1 MGSRRPIER
10 RSVTVKRL
18 RIALYLAV
26 GLAVEALA
34 GCDADSIAPTG
45 RQAESSARTIAQNW
59 IQPKHHIFRPVA
71 SKYVYVTDRTLGELL
86 VYSARVPNPSPIRT
100 VTSGL
105 GVVEGVTTDTSG
117 HVYVVNNP
125 TSSGAQAPSVRE
137 YTRGAT
143 SLIRTFSAKLHHP
156 IDVAIGRG
164 GRVFVSDQNGAGSQI
179 VEYGRTGGN
188 PIASVTTPQAAH
200 ASPRGIAVDATGD
213 VFVAINATPDV
224 WPPYVLCEDI
234 NYVYELVG
242 GLSGTAKEIL
252 PSEQNWGLALDGTT
266 LYESDFCLPQIFKLN
281 APYSSGSGT
290 GIATQMA
297 GYIKISGDQIITVPN
312 YNAGNGYVIEDDL
325 TGVTPAIT
333 IAKGL
338 SGPLGAAAGP

>member
-1 MGSRRPIER
+1 M
-10 RSVTVKRL
+10 KRL
-18 RIALYLAV
+18 GIALYLA
-26 GLAVEALA
+26 GALAVETLT
-34 GCDADSIAPTG
+34 GCDGNSVAQTSVPAG
-45 RQAESSARTIAQNW
+45 VSAQTIARNW
-59 IQPKHHIFRPVA
+59 SSPSRRRTRRPVA

-86 VYSARVPNPSPIRT
+86 VYSARVANPDPIRT

-105 GVVEGVTTDTSG
+105 SVVEGVTTDTSG

-125 TSSGAQAPSVRE
+125 TSSGAEAPSVRE
-137 YTRGAT
+137 YASGAT
-143 SLIRTFSAKLHHP
+143 SLIRTFSSGLHHP
-156 IDVAIGRG
+156 IDAAIGPKG
-164 GRVFVSDQNGAGSQI
+164 DVFVSDQNGAGSQI
-179 VEYGRTGGN
+179 VEYARSGGS

-200 ASPRGIAVDATGD
+200 AAPRGLAVDAAGD
-213 VFVAINATPDV
+213 VFVAVNATPDV

-242 GLSGTAKEIL
+242 GLSGTPKEIL
-252 PSEQNWGLALDGTT
+252 PTEQNWGLALDGTT
-266 LYESDFCLPQIFKLN
+266 LYESDFCLPQIFRVV

-297 GYIKISGDQIITVPN
+297 GYIKISSDQIMTVPN
-312 YNAGNGYVIEDDL
+312 YNAGNGYVIEYDL

-333 IAKGL
+333 ITRGL